1 MEIFLMQTISLSRK
15 TLLSLCIASALSM
28 TSLAFAQ
35 TDPAAATPTPP
46 PAGAMTH
53 DGAMQEGAMAPA
65 PAATPTPAAMA
76 STDKPKSFK
85 DLDAN
90 KDGKLSK
97 DEVAGNATWTAD
109 FDAADANKDGSIS
122 KTEFKKHNA
131 DLKKMAS
138 NGK

>member
-53 DGAMQEGAMAPA
+53 DGAMQEGSAAPA
-65 PAATPTPAAMA
+65 PNTASAPTA

-97 DEVAGNATWTAD
+97 DEVAGDATWTAD